1 MKFLQISDENNV
13 YSQKKI
19 LEMNKLL
26 IVGTVAFDSNKTPF
40 GEVDK
45 ILGGSGMYIG
55 ISSSVFNINNA
66 IVSVVGSDFPD
77 EYLSI
82 FKKNQIDISGIEIIK
97 GGKTFF
103 WEGVYHENMNHRDT
117 ITTDLNVLADFNP
130 IVPNNYK
137 NAEIVLLGNL
147 HPSIQLSVLKQMNS
161 KPKLVILDTM
171 NYWMDNTLDELI
183 NVISKVDLLCIN
195 DQEAE
200 QLTGESD
207 LKLAAKKISELGPKF
222 LIIKKGEFGSLVF
235 SEDDYYNC
243 PIFPTEKVKDP
254 TGAGD
259 TFAGGLA
266 GYLTSCSEITFK
278 EVKKGVM
285 YGTAIASYCIE
296 DFGPNNIMSLDI
308 NLVEQRVSKIKK

>member
-1 MKFLQISDENNV
+1 
-13 YSQKKI
+13 
-19 LEMNKLL
+19 MNKLL
-26 IVGTVAFDSNKTPF
+26 IVGTVAFDSIETPF
-40 GEVDK
+40 GKVNK
-45 ILGGSGMYIG
+45 ILGGSGMFIG

-66 IVSVVGSDFPD
+66 IVSVVGSDFPE
-77 EYLSI
+77 EYLTLLKT
-82 FKKNQIDISGIEIIK
+82 KKIDISGIEIVK

-103 WEGVYHENMNHRDT
+103 WKGLYHVNMNHRDT
-117 ITTDLNVLADFNP
+117 LNTELNVLADFKP
-130 IVPNNYK
+130 KVPNNYK
-137 NAEIVLLGNL
+137 NADIVLLGNL
-147 HPSIQLSVLKQMNS
+147 HPSTQLSVLEQMNS

-171 NYWMDNTLDELI
+171 NYWMDNSLDQLI

-207 LKLAAKKISELGPKF
+207 LKIAAQKISKLGPKF

-235 SEDDYYNC
+235 GEDDYYNC

-266 GYLTSCSEITFK
+266 GYLASCSEISFD

-296 DFGPNNIMSLDI
+296 DFGPNNIMNLDI
-308 NLVEQRVSKIKK
+308 NLIEKRVSKIKK

>member
-1 MKFLQISDENNV
+1 
-13 YSQKKI
+13 
-19 LEMNKLL
+19 MNKLL
-26 IVGTVAFDSNKTPF
+26 IVGTVAFDSIETPF
-40 GEVDK
+40 GKVDR
-45 ILGGSGMYIG
+45 ILGGSGMFIG

-66 IVSVVGSDFPD
+66 IVSVVGSDFPE
-77 EYLSI
+77 EYLTLLKT
-82 FKKNQIDISGIEIIK
+82 KKIDISGIEIVK

-103 WEGVYHENMNHRDT
+103 WKGLYHVNMNHRDT
-117 ITTDLNVLADFNP
+117 LNTELNVLADFKP
-130 IVPNNYK
+130 KVPNNYK
-137 NAEIVLLGNL
+137 NADIVLLGNL
-147 HPSIQLSVLKQMNS
+147 HPSTQLSVLEQMNS

-171 NYWMDNTLDELI
+171 NYWMDNSLDELI

-207 LKLAAKKISELGPKF
+207 LKIAAQKISDIGPKF

-235 SEDDYYNC
+235 GEDDYYNC

-266 GYLTSCSEITFK
+266 GYLASCSKISFD
-278 EVKKGVM
+278 EVKNGVM

-296 DFGPNNIMSLDI
+296 DLGPNNIMNLDI
-308 NLVEQRVSKIKK
+308 NLIEKRVSKIKK

>member
-1 MKFLQISDENNV
+1 
-13 YSQKKI
+13 
-19 LEMNKLL
+19 MNKLL
-26 IVGTVAFDSNKTPF
+26 IVGTVAFDSIKTPF

-55 ISSSVFNINNA
+55 ISSSVFNVDNA
-66 IVSVVGSDFPD
+66 IVSVVGDDFPE

-82 FKKNQIDISGIEIIK
+82 LKNNKIDISGIEIVK

-103 WEGVYHENMNHRDT
+103 WEGLYHVNMNHRDT
-117 ITTDLNVLADFNP
+117 ITTELNVLADFNP

-147 HPSIQLSVLKQMNS
+147 HPSIQLSVLEQMES

-200 QLTGESD
+200 QLTGEND
-207 LKLAAKKISELGPKF
+207 LKIAAERISELGPKF

-235 SEDDYYNC
+235 SGNDYYNC
-243 PIFPTEKVKDP
+243 PIYPTKNVKDP

-266 GYLTSCSEITFK
+266 GYLASCSDISFN

-296 DFGPNNIMSLDI
+296 GFGPNNIMNLDI
-308 NLVEQRVSKIKK
+308 NLIEQRVSKIIK

>member
-1 MKFLQISDENNV
+1 
-13 YSQKKI
+13 
-19 LEMNKLL
+19 MNKLL
-26 IVGTVAFDSNKTPF
+26 IVGTVAFDSIKTPF
-40 GEVDK
+40 GKVDK
-45 ILGGSGMYIG
+45 ILGGSGMFIG

-66 IVSVVGSDFPD
+66 IVSVVGSDFPE
-77 EYLSI
+77 EYLTLLKT
-82 FKKNQIDISGIEIIK
+82 KKIDTSGIEIVK

-103 WEGVYHENMNHRDT
+103 WEGLYHVNMNHRDT
-117 ITTDLNVLADFNP
+117 IATELNVLADFKP
-130 IVPNNYK
+130 TVPNNYK

-147 HPSIQLSVLKQMNS
+147 HPSTQLSVLEQMNS

-171 NYWMDNTLDELI
+171 NYWMDNSLDELI

-207 LKLAAKKISELGPKF
+207 LKIAAQKIFKLGPKF

-235 SEDDYYNC
+235 GEGDYYNC

-266 GYLTSCSEITFK
+266 GYLSSCSEISFD
-278 EVKKGVM
+278 EVKKGVI

-296 DFGPNNIMSLDI
+296 DFGPNNIMNLDI
-308 NLVEQRVSKIKK
+308 NLIEQRVSKIKK

>member
-1 MKFLQISDENNV
+1 
-13 YSQKKI
+13 
-19 LEMNKLL
+19 MNKLL
-26 IVGTVAFDSNKTPF
+26 IVGTVAFDSIETPF
-40 GEVDK
+40 GKVDR
-45 ILGGSGMYIG
+45 ILGGSGMFIG

-66 IVSVVGSDFPD
+66 IVSVVGSDFPE
-77 EYLSI
+77 EYLTLLKT
-82 FKKNQIDISGIEIIK
+82 KKIDISGIEIVK

-103 WEGVYHENMNHRDT
+103 WKGLYHVNMNHRDT
-117 ITTDLNVLADFNP
+117 LNTELNVLADFKP
-130 IVPNNYK
+130 KVPNNYK
-137 NAEIVLLGNL
+137 NADIVLLGNL
-147 HPSIQLSVLKQMNS
+147 HPSTQLSVLEQMNS

-171 NYWMDNTLDELI
+171 NYWIDNSLDELI

-207 LKLAAKKISELGPKF
+207 LKIAAQKISDIGPKF

-235 SEDDYYNC
+235 GEDDYYNC

-266 GYLTSCSEITFK
+266 GYLASCSKISFD
-278 EVKKGVM
+278 EVKNGVM

-296 DFGPNNIMSLDI
+296 DFGPNNIMNLDI
-308 NLVEQRVSKIKK
+308 NLIEKRVSKIKK

>member
-26 IVGTVAFDSNKTPF
+26 IVGTVAFDSIKTPF

-82 FKKNQIDISGIEIIK
+82 FKKNQIDISGIEIIE

-266 GYLTSCSEITFK
+266 GYLASCSEITFK
-278 EVKKGVM
+278 EVKQGVM

>member
-1 MKFLQISDENNV
+1 
-13 YSQKKI
+13 
-19 LEMNKLL
+19 MNKLL
-26 IVGTVAFDSNKTPF
+26 IVGTVAFDSIETPF
-40 GEVDK
+40 GKVDR
-45 ILGGSGMYIG
+45 ILGGSGMFIG

-66 IVSVVGSDFPD
+66 IVSVVGSDFPE
-77 EYLSI
+77 EYLTLLKT
-82 FKKNQIDISGIEIIK
+82 KKIDISGIEIVK

-103 WEGVYHENMNHRDT
+103 WKGLYHVNMNHRDT
-117 ITTDLNVLADFNP
+117 LNTELNVLADFKP
-130 IVPNNYK
+130 KVPNNYK
-137 NAEIVLLGNL
+137 NADIVLLGNL
-147 HPSIQLSVLKQMNS
+147 HPSTQLSVLEQMNS

-171 NYWMDNTLDELI
+171 NYWIDNSLDELI

-207 LKLAAKKISELGPKF
+207 LKIAAQKISDIGPKF

-235 SEDDYYNC
+235 GEDDYYNC

-266 GYLTSCSEITFK
+266 GYLASCSKISFD
-278 EVKKGVM
+278 EVKNRVM

-296 DFGPNNIMSLDI
+296 DFGPNNIMNLDI
-308 NLVEQRVSKIKK
+308 NLIEKRVSKIKK

>member
-1 MKFLQISDENNV
+1 
-13 YSQKKI
+13 
-19 LEMNKLL
+19 MNKLL
-26 IVGTVAFDSNKTPF
+26 IVGTVAFDSIETPF
-40 GEVDK
+40 GKVDR
-45 ILGGSGMYIG
+45 ILGGSGMFIG

-66 IVSVVGSDFPD
+66 IVSVVGSDFPE
-77 EYLSI
+77 EYLTLLKT
-82 FKKNQIDISGIEIIK
+82 KKIDISGIEIVK

-103 WEGVYHENMNHRDT
+103 WKGLYHVNMNHRDT
-117 ITTDLNVLADFNP
+117 LNTELNVLADFKP
-130 IVPNNYK
+130 KVPNNYK
-137 NAEIVLLGNL
+137 NADIVLLGNL
-147 HPSIQLSVLKQMNS
+147 HPSTQLSVLEQMNS

-171 NYWMDNTLDELI
+171 NYWMDNSLDELI

-207 LKLAAKKISELGPKF
+207 LKIAAQKISDIGPKF

-235 SEDDYYNC
+235 GEDDYYNC

-266 GYLTSCSEITFK
+266 GYLASCSKISFD
-278 EVKKGVM
+278 EVKNGVM

-296 DFGPNNIMSLDI
+296 DFGPNNIMNLDI
-308 NLVEQRVSKIKK
+308 NLIEKRVSKIKK

>member
-1 MKFLQISDENNV
+1 
-13 YSQKKI
+13 
-19 LEMNKLL
+19 MNKLL
-26 IVGTVAFDSNKTPF
+26 IVGTVAFDSIETPF
-40 GEVDK
+40 GKVDK

-66 IVSVVGSDFPD
+66 IVSVVGGDFPE
-77 EYLSI
+77 EYLSL
-82 FKKNQIDISGIEIIK
+82 FKNNQIDISGIEIIK

-103 WEGVYHENMNHRDT
+103 WEGIYHENMNHRDT

-147 HPSIQLSVLKQMNS
+147 HPSIQLSVLKQMNL

-207 LKLAAKKISELGPKF
+207 LKVAAEKISELGPKF

-235 SEDDYYNC
+235 AEDDYYNC
-243 PIFPTEKVKDP
+243 PIFPTDKVKDP

-266 GYLTSCSEITFK
+266 GFLASCSKITFN

-285 YGTAIASYCIE
+285 YGTAIASFCIE
-296 DFGPNNIMSLDI
+296 DFGPNNIMNLDI
-308 NLVEQRVSKIKK
+308 NLIEQRVSKIKK

>member
-1 MKFLQISDENNV
+1 
-13 YSQKKI
+13 
-19 LEMNKLL
+19 MNKLL
-26 IVGTVAFDSNKTPF
+26 IVGTVAFDSIETPF
-40 GEVDK
+40 GKVDR
-45 ILGGSGMYIG
+45 ILGGSGMFIG

-66 IVSVVGSDFPD
+66 IVSVVGSDFPE
-77 EYLSI
+77 EYLTLLKT
-82 FKKNQIDISGIEIIK
+82 KKIDISGIEIVK

-103 WEGVYHENMNHRDT
+103 WKGLYHVNMNHRDT
-117 ITTDLNVLADFNP
+117 LNTELNVLADFKP
-130 IVPNNYK
+130 KVPNNYK
-137 NAEIVLLGNL
+137 NSDIVLLGNL
-147 HPSIQLSVLKQMNS
+147 HPSTQLSVLEQMNS

-171 NYWMDNTLDELI
+171 NYWMDNSLDELI

-207 LKLAAKKISELGPKF
+207 LKIAAQKISDLGPKF

-235 SEDDYYNC
+235 GEDDYYNC

-266 GYLTSCSEITFK
+266 GYLASCSKISFD
-278 EVKKGVM
+278 EVKNGVM

-296 DFGPNNIMSLDI
+296 DFGPNNIMNLDI
-308 NLVEQRVSKIKK
+308 NLIEKRVSKIKK

>member
-1 MKFLQISDENNV
+1 
-13 YSQKKI
+13 
-19 LEMNKLL
+19 MNKLL
-26 IVGTVAFDSNKTPF
+26 IVGTVAFDSIETPF
-40 GEVDK
+40 GKVDR
-45 ILGGSGMYIG
+45 ILGGSGMFIG

-66 IVSVVGSDFPD
+66 IVSVVGSDFPE
-77 EYLSI
+77 EYLTLLKT
-82 FKKNQIDISGIEIIK
+82 KKIDISGIEIVK

-103 WEGVYHENMNHRDT
+103 WKGLYHVNMNHRDT
-117 ITTDLNVLADFNP
+117 LNTELNVLADFKP
-130 IVPNNYK
+130 KVPNNYK
-137 NAEIVLLGNL
+137 NADIVLLGNL
-147 HPSIQLSVLKQMNS
+147 HPSTQLSVLEQMNS

-171 NYWMDNTLDELI
+171 NYWMDNSLDELI

-207 LKLAAKKISELGPKF
+207 LKIAAQKISDIGPKF

-235 SEDDYYNC
+235 GEDDYYNC

-266 GYLTSCSEITFK
+266 GYLASCSKISFD
-278 EVKKGVM
+278 EVKNGVM

-296 DFGPNNIMSLDI
+296 DFGPNNIMNLDI
-308 NLVEQRVSKIKK
+308 NLIEQRVSKIKK

>member
-1 MKFLQISDENNV
+1 
-13 YSQKKI
+13 
-19 LEMNKLL
+19 MNKLL
-26 IVGTVAFDSNKTPF
+26 IVGTVAFDSIKTPF
-40 GEVDK
+40 GKVDK
-45 ILGGSGMYIG
+45 ILGGSGMFIG

-66 IVSVVGSDFPD
+66 IVSVVGSDFPE
-77 EYLSI
+77 EYLTLLKT
-82 FKKNQIDISGIEIIK
+82 KKIDISGIEIVK

-103 WEGVYHENMNHRDT
+103 WEGLYHVNMNHRDT
-117 ITTDLNVLADFNP
+117 ITTELNVLADFKP
-130 IVPNNYK
+130 KVPNNYK

-147 HPSIQLSVLKQMNS
+147 HPSTQLSVLEQMNS

-171 NYWMDNTLDELI
+171 NYWMDNSLDELI

-207 LKLAAKKISELGPKF
+207 LKIAAQKIFKLGPKF

-235 SEDDYYNC
+235 GEGDHYNC

-266 GYLTSCSEITFK
+266 GYLASCSEISFD
-278 EVKKGVM
+278 EVKKGVI

-296 DFGPNNIMSLDI
+296 DFGPNNIMNLDI
-308 NLVEQRVSKIKK
+308 NLIEQRVSKIKK

>member
-1 MKFLQISDENNV
+1 
-13 YSQKKI
+13 
-19 LEMNKLL
+19 MNKLL
-26 IVGTVAFDSNKTPF
+26 IVGTVAFDSIETPF
-40 GEVDK
+40 GKVDR
-45 ILGGSGMYIG
+45 ILGGSGMFIG

-66 IVSVVGSDFPD
+66 IVSVVGSDFPE
-77 EYLSI
+77 EYLTLLKT
-82 FKKNQIDISGIEIIK
+82 KKIDISGIEIVK

-103 WEGVYHENMNHRDT
+103 WKGLYHVNMNHRDT
-117 ITTDLNVLADFNP
+117 LNTELNVLADFKP
-130 IVPNNYK
+130 KVPNNYK
-137 NAEIVLLGNL
+137 NSDIVLLGNL
-147 HPSIQLSVLKQMNS
+147 HPSTQLSVLEQMNS

-171 NYWMDNTLDELI
+171 NYWMDNSLDELI

-207 LKLAAKKISELGPKF
+207 LKIAAQKISDIGPKF

-235 SEDDYYNC
+235 GEDDYYNC

-266 GYLTSCSEITFK
+266 GYLASCSKISFD
-278 EVKKGVM
+278 EVKNGVM

-296 DFGPNNIMSLDI
+296 DFGPNNIMNLDI
-308 NLVEQRVSKIKK
+308 NLIEKRVSKIKK

>member
-1 MKFLQISDENNV
+1 
-13 YSQKKI
+13 
-19 LEMNKLL
+19 MNKLL
-26 IVGTVAFDSNKTPF
+26 IVGTVAFDSIETPF
-40 GEVDK
+40 GKVDK
-45 ILGGSGMYIG
+45 ILGGSGMFIG

-66 IVSVVGSDFPD
+66 IVSVVGSDFPE
-77 EYLSI
+77 EYLTLLKT
-82 FKKNQIDISGIEIIK
+82 KKIDISGIEIVK

-103 WEGVYHENMNHRDT
+103 WKGLYHVNMNHRDT
-117 ITTDLNVLADFNP
+117 LNTELNVLADFKP
-130 IVPNNYK
+130 KVPNNYK
-137 NAEIVLLGNL
+137 NADIVLLGNL
-147 HPSIQLSVLKQMNS
+147 HPSTQLSVLEQMNS

-171 NYWMDNTLDELI
+171 NYWMDNSLDELI

-207 LKLAAKKISELGPKF
+207 LKIAAQKISDIGPKF

-235 SEDDYYNC
+235 GEDDYYNC

-266 GYLTSCSEITFK
+266 GYLASCSKISFD
-278 EVKKGVM
+278 EVKNGVM

-296 DFGPNNIMSLDI
+296 DFGPNNIMNLDI
-308 NLVEQRVSKIKK
+308 NLIEKRVSKIKK

>member
-1 MKFLQISDENNV
+1 
-13 YSQKKI
+13 
-19 LEMNKLL
+19 MNKLL
-26 IVGTVAFDSNKTPF
+26 IVGTVAFDSIETPF
-40 GEVDK
+40 GKVDR
-45 ILGGSGMYIG
+45 ILGGSGMFIG

-66 IVSVVGSDFPD
+66 IVSVVGSDFPE
-77 EYLSI
+77 EYLTLLKT
-82 FKKNQIDISGIEIIK
+82 KKIDISGIEIVK

-103 WEGVYHENMNHRDT
+103 WKGLYHVNMNHRDT
-117 ITTDLNVLADFNP
+117 LNTELNVLADFKP
-130 IVPNNYK
+130 KVPNNYK
-137 NAEIVLLGNL
+137 NADIVLLGNL
-147 HPSIQLSVLKQMNS
+147 HPSTQLSVLEQMNS

-171 NYWMDNTLDELI
+171 NYWMDNSLDELI

-200 QLTGESD
+200 QLTGGSD
-207 LKLAAKKISELGPKF
+207 LKIAAQKISDIGPKF

-235 SEDDYYNC
+235 GEDDYYNC

-266 GYLTSCSEITFK
+266 GYLASCSKISFD
-278 EVKKGVM
+278 EVKNGVM

-296 DFGPNNIMSLDI
+296 DFGPNNIMNLDI
-308 NLVEQRVSKIKK
+308 NLIEQRVSKIKK

>member
-1 MKFLQISDENNV
+1 
-13 YSQKKI
+13 
-19 LEMNKLL
+19 MNKLL
-26 IVGTVAFDSNKTPF
+26 IVGTVAFDSIETPF
-40 GEVDK
+40 GKVDR
-45 ILGGSGMYIG
+45 ILGGSGMFIG

-66 IVSVVGSDFPD
+66 IVSVVGSDFPE
-77 EYLSI
+77 EYLTLLKA
-82 FKKNQIDISGIEIIK
+82 KKIDISGIEIVK

-103 WEGVYHENMNHRDT
+103 WKGLYHVNMNHRDT
-117 ITTDLNVLADFNP
+117 LNTELNVLADFKP

-147 HPSIQLSVLKQMNS
+147 HPSTQLSVLEQMNS

-171 NYWMDNTLDELI
+171 NYWIDNSLDELI

-207 LKLAAKKISELGPKF
+207 LKIAAQKISDIGPKF

-235 SEDDYYNC
+235 GEDDYYNC

-266 GYLTSCSEITFK
+266 GYLASCSKISFD
-278 EVKKGVM
+278 EVKNGVM

-296 DFGPNNIMSLDI
+296 DFGPNNIMNLDI
-308 NLVEQRVSKIKK
+308 NLIEKRVSKIKK